1 MTLEL
6 DDQAMIRRLQTD
18 LESATYDRATST
30 FAARSRTPIL
40 SGIAGVA
47 AAVAAVTVFAWPGSS
62 SPTLAWS
69 PRPTAATTADEVAAS
84 AACGAD
90 LYVGSELQRDGG
102 ALSAELPPLVALDLR
117 GTGGLATFSDDNLT
131 LTCLLIRDGDGFERG
146 PIIGE
151 ESSTTPNTGT
161 AVVAAAS
168 TEWKDGK
175 TIAMLTG
182 VAPDGAAMVEVSIPG
197 QPTATAVVNN
207 GRFAIWWFGTVEN
220 LSGSVSSFDADNVEL
235 GRTDLDIPK
244 GDGARG

>member
-40 SGIAGVA
+40 RGTAGVA

-69 PRPTAATTADEVAAS
+69 PTPTAVTTADEAAAS

-90 LYVGSELQRDGG
+90 LSLGSELQRDGG
-102 ALSAELPPLVALDLR
+102 ALSAKLPPLVALDLR
-117 GTGGLATFSDDNLT
+117 GTGGVATFSDDSLT
-131 LTCLLIRDGDGFERG
+131 FTCLLVRDGNGFERG

-151 ESSTTPNTGT
+151 ESSTTPDAGT

-175 TIAMLTG
+175 SIAMLAG
-182 VAPDGAAMVEVSIPG
+182 VAPSSAATVKISTPG

-220 LSGSVSSFDADNVEL
+220 LSGSVSSFDADGVEL
-235 GRTDLDIPK
+235 SRTDLGIPK
-244 GDGARG
+244 SDGSQR

>member
-40 SGIAGVA
+40 SGIACVA
-47 AAVAAVTVFAWPGSS
+47 TAVAAVTVFAWPGSS
-62 SPTLAWS
+62 SPALAWS
-69 PRPTAATTADEVAAS
+69 PTPTAATTADEAAAS
-84 AACGAD
+84 DACGAD
-90 LYVGSELQRDGG
+90 LYLGSELQRDGG

-131 LTCLLIRDGDGFERG
+131 LTCLLVRDGDGFERG

-151 ESSTTPNTGT
+151 ESSTTPDAGT

-168 TEWKDGK
+168 TEWKDGRS
-175 TIAMLTG
+175 IAMLAG
-182 VAPDGAAMVEVSIPG
+182 VAPPGAATVKISTLG
-197 QPTATAVVNN
+197 QPTATAVVKN

-220 LSGSVSSFDADNVEL
+220 LSGSVTALDANGVEL
-235 GRTDLDIPK
+235 DQSDLGTLK
-244 GDGARG
+244 GDDSGR